1 MNMKRRIVLALCSV
15 GFAISVSS
23 FAETDISP
31 APTLQPSPPPQMQS
45 MQGVGQMADMES
57 MKRMAD
63 MCQQMMQKEKAA
75 MPFIIGSSV
84 IVGVL
89 LLIALVLLVVLE
101 IQWIIYWKRLLR
113 EPNRRNIT
121 QE

>member
-1 MNMKRRIVLALCSV
+1 
-15 GFAISVSS
+15 
-23 FAETDISP
+23 
-31 APTLQPSPPPQMQS
+31 
-45 MQGVGQMADMES
+45 MADMES